1 MKILHVCC
9 NYADTKVFKSLFSH
23 LAAQGTAQSVYVPE
37 KREKDMGRN
46 VPEDGAFDVHY
57 SLIVRPIDKLLY
69 FTKAWRALPDL
80 LGKVDLAGVN
90 LVHAHTLFTD
100 GGIAYR
106 LQRDTG
112 LPFVVTLRFSDI
124 EYFYKYEPH
133 LRPHAARILRSASRI
148 LFLSPVHRDK
158 VLSRYVAAG
167 EREAMAAK
175 SCVVPNGIEPVWLDA
190 GAHALPSDRLKIAFA
205 GKLTARKQPGK
216 AVAAAEL
223 LAQRLPDRAV
233 SLQLAGEGEL
243 RPQLERLHAVKAG
256 RASLLGRMEGMDALK
271 AFYDGC
277 DLLLVPSTAET
288 FGMVYL
294 EAMSQG
300 VPVLYTKGQGFD
312 GQFPEGEIGYA
323 VPCGDV
329 QAQTE
334 ALKRVVQEYAQRSQR
349 CVAGAEKYAWP
360 RIAGMWMR
368 LYREICIEKRGV

>member
-46 VPEDGAFDVHY
+46 VPEDGAFGVHY

-69 FTKAWRALPDL
+69 FTKARRALPDL
-80 LGKVDLAGVN
+80 LRKVELAGVN

-106 LQRDTG
+106 LQRETG

-133 LRPHAARILRSASRI
+133 LRPHAARILRAASRI

-175 SCVVPNGIEPVWLDA
+175 SCVVPNGIEPVWLDG

-223 LAQRLPDRAV
+223 LAQRLPGRAV

-294 EAMSQG
+294 EAMSRG
-300 VPVLYTKGQGFD
+300 LPVLYTRGQGFD
-312 GQFPEGEIGYA
+312 GQFPEGSVGFA
-323 VPCGDV
+323 VDPGDV
-329 QAQTE
+329 ADMADKAE
-334 ALKRVVQEYAQRSQR
+334 ACLQDYEAMSRR
-349 CVAGAEKYAWP
+349 CIEGACALAWP
-360 RIAGMWMR
+360 RIAGRMQAI
-368 LYREICIEKRGV
+368 YREATV

>member
-294 EAMSQG
+294 EAMSRG
-300 VPVLYTKGQGFD
+300 LPVLYTRGQGFD
-312 GQFPEGEIGYA
+312 GQFPEGSVGFA
-323 VPCGDV
+323 VDPGDV
-329 QAQTE
+329 ADMADKAE
-334 ALKRVVQEYAQRSQR
+334 ACLHDYEAMSRR
-349 CVAGAEKYAWP
+349 CIEGARALAWP
-360 RIAGMWMR
+360 RIAGRMQAI
-368 LYREICIEKRGV
+368 YREATV